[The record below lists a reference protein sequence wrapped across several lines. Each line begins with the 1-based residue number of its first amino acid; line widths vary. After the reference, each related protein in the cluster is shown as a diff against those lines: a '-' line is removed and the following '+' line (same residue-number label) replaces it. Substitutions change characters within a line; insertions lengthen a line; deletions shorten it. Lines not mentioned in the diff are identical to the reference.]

1 MHIVGAQL
9 MVANFIGSIMIIT
22 ESVLFQYI
30 HATCIFEH
38 ILLTEQF
45 SLTLFTINKV
55 SKVPVSGCLD
65 QDLNAP
71 LLSSFLSQFINF
83 WPLLPFV
90 SLS

>member
-1 MHIVGAQL
+1 
-9 MVANFIGSIMIIT
+9 MVANFVVSIMIIT
-22 ESVLFQYI
+22 ESVLSQYS
-30 HATCIFEH
+30 HTTCIFEH
-38 ILLTEQF
+38 ILLTEQC

-71 LLSSFLSQFINF
+71 LLSSFVSQFINF